1 MLKLWRG
8 CLTVFLKFIKN
19 NKGQGLVE
27 FALVCAFCV
36 AVGLAA
42 REAGLLD
49 ALSDSYNEQQTAFA
63 PSDIQPYKSNVA
75 GNISAGTNV
84 SGGGG
89 TNTGG
94 ESGNTGGQGEGTGGQ
109 SGNTG
114 GQGEGT
120 GGQGEG
126 TGGQGEGT
134 GGQSG
139 NTGDQG
145 GNTPGIV
152 PGGNGEGEVDPEEQG
167 GESQNTGP
175 TAVSEEAI
183 ANRILAVYEDYKG
196 KNPNGAWGDYAD
208 VANALKTEG
217 INVDTNTINALVSNG
232 NAWKTNAGVAY
243 GLKKSVN
250 GRFDDNDK
258 AIHDFLDTYIK
269 TYGSDNAANNLR
281 ATNSYFANMED
292 WRINQMIS
300 DLGSNKLTS
309 ENVYYGYISIKQKFW
324 SENKSVSLAIN
335 PETQTTGML
344 PVSNNNIYGLNSI
357 DLTNWNI
364 TTISEKNSVI
374 NKGVMLNYNDTFY
387 IYNSD
392 DKSNLDKFVNE
403 FLTLGRT
410 VQLTGSIV
418 DHYDTVDNGS
428 WTENKYP
435 QLNYGDIVI
444 TENGDKYLIL
454 NGGSWYNPSNITSG
468 NLKIN

>member
-8 CLTVFLKFIKN
+8 CLIGFLKFIKI

-89 TNTGG
+89 TNTDG
-94 ESGNTGGQGEGTGGQ
+94 ESEVTSGQGEGTSGQGEGISGQGEGTSGQGEGTGGQ

-114 GQGEGT
+114 G
-120 GGQGEG
+120 
-126 TGGQGEGT
+126 
-134 GGQSG
+134 
-139 NTGDQG
+139 QG

-167 GESQNTGP
+167 GGNQNTGA

-410 VQLTGSIV
+410 VQLTGTIV
-418 DHYDTVDNGS
+418 DHYNTVDHGS

-435 QLNYGDIVI
+435 SLNYGDIVV
-444 TENGDKYLIL
+444 TENDDKYLIL
-454 NGGSWYNPSNITSG
+454 NGGDWYNPSNITNG

>member
-8 CLTVFLKFIKN
+8 CLIGFLKFIKI

-94 ESGNTGGQGEGTGGQ
+94 ESEGTSGQGEGT
-109 SGNTG
+109 S

-120 GGQGEG
+120 SGQGEG
-126 TGGQGEGT
+126 TSGQGEGT
-134 GGQSG
+134 SGQGEGTSG
-139 NTGDQG
+139 QGEGTSGQG

-152 PGGNGEGEVDPEEQG
+152 PGGNSEVDPEEQG
-167 GESQNTGP
+167 GGNQNTGA

-410 VQLTGSIV
+410 VQLTGTIV
-418 DHYDTVDNGS
+418 DHYNTVDHGS

-435 QLNYGDIVI
+435 SLNYGDIVV
-444 TENGDKYLIL
+444 TENDDKYLIL
-454 NGGSWYNPSNITSG
+454 NGGDWYNPSNITNG

>member
-232 NAWKTNAGVAY
+232 NAWKTNAG
-243 GLKKSVN
+243 
-250 GRFDDNDK
+250 
-258 AIHDFLDTYIK
+258 
-269 TYGSDNAANNLR
+269 
-281 ATNSYFANMED
+281 
-292 WRINQMIS
+292 
-300 DLGSNKLTS
+300 
-309 ENVYYGYISIKQKFW
+309 
-324 SENKSVSLAIN
+324 
-335 PETQTTGML
+335 
-344 PVSNNNIYGLNSI
+344 
-357 DLTNWNI
+357 
-364 TTISEKNSVI
+364 
-374 NKGVMLNYNDTFY
+374 
-387 IYNSD
+387 
-392 DKSNLDKFVNE
+392 
-403 FLTLGRT
+403 
-410 VQLTGSIV
+410 
-418 DHYDTVDNGS
+418 
-428 WTENKYP
+428 
-435 QLNYGDIVI
+435 
-444 TENGDKYLIL
+444 
-454 NGGSWYNPSNITSG
+454 
-468 NLKIN
+468 